1 MNAADG
7 DVASAFI
14 EDVERL
20 DSFTVNG
27 RGRGGSRHRTFSK
40 KGYICRNT
48 RSVSSESNAM
58 PHRVLVTGA
67 AGFVGMHVAL
77 LHLERGEEVIG
88 HDNLN
93 AYYQV
98 SLKQD
103 RLKQLAKHPNF
114 RFVEGDLAD
123 RAAMEKLFADGQFT
137 IVQHMG
143 AQAGVRYSIDAP
155 HEYLNSNLTGFLNIL
170 EGCRRHKPRHLVFAS
185 SSSVY
190 GDSKDLPYSEKQNVD
205 HPVSL
210 YAATKKSNELMAHA
224 YAHLYHI
231 PISGLRFFTVYG
243 PWGRPDM
250 AVWKFTEAI
259 LAGKPL
265 TLFADGNLKRDFTYI
280 DDVAEGVVRVGDQ
293 SPITSESGA
302 PYRILNIG
310 NHAPV
315 VVNEIVDALERITGK
330 KAVRVN
336 APHQMGD
343 VEATFADTTSI
354 EKLVGF
360 KPSMPIEEG
369 LRRFVGWYSEYHRSK
384 TD

>member
-1 MNAADG
+1 
-7 DVASAFI
+7 VLTLS
-14 EDVERL
+14 
-20 DSFTVNG
+20 NG
-27 RGRGGSRHRTFSK
+27 RMTNR
-40 KGYICRNT
+40 I
-48 RSVSSESNAM
+48 
-58 PHRVLVTGA
+58 LVTGA

-77 LHLERGEEVIG
+77 RHLERGDEVVG

-98 SLKQD
+98 SLKRD
-103 RLKQLAKHPNF
+103 RLKQLAKFKNF
-114 RFVEGDLAD
+114 QFVEGDLAD
-123 RAAMEKLFADGQFT
+123 RQAMEKLFADGKFDV
-137 IVQHMG
+137 VQHMG

-170 EGCRRHKPRHLVFAS
+170 EGCRQHKPRHLVFAS

-205 HPVSL
+205 YPVSL

-259 LAGKPL
+259 LTGKPL
-265 TLFADGNLKRDFTYI
+265 TLFAKGNLKRDFTYI
-280 DDVAEGVVRVGDQ
+280 DDVAEGVVRVGAQ
-293 SPITSESGA
+293 PPITSESGA

-315 VVNEIVDALERITGK
+315 IVNEIVAALEKITGK
-330 KAVRVN
+330 KANRVN

-343 VEATFADTTSI
+343 VEATFADTAAI
-354 EKLVGF
+354 EELVGF
-360 KPSMPIEEG
+360 KPATLIEDG
-369 LRRFVGWYSEYHRSK
+369 LRRFVNWYLDYHRENSG
-384 TD
+384 